1 MRKYF
6 KLLISLLLTFLFIG
20 CCNQKHISNN
30 TEVLGVSM
38 KYELNINNG
47 KTYQIDSLIKAD
59 TLPALGNWIASTF
72 VDYNTNKAVTKR
84 VYVRQYSKK
93 HENVYIITGNNEPYE
108 IIKRIKR

>member
-1 MRKYF
+1 MK
-6 KLLISLLLTFLFIG
+6 KLTKILISLLLMVLFIG

-30 TEVLGVSM
+30 TEILGTSM

-59 TLPALGNWIASTF
+59 TLPVLSNWIASTF
-72 VDYNTNKAVTKR
+72 VDYNTNKTITKR

-93 HENVYIITGNNEPYE
+93 CENVYIITGNNEPYG